1 MSSKLSIE
9 ELPIYLKT
17 NIMILLN
24 HRDFSSF
31 LCVNREFWSIGNN
44 NVNEEFGN
52 ITESLYFHRINKLFN
67 KCWQYKLNELS
78 HLNNKEFYYHI
89 QNLIYDQE
97 NIHIFHSLFKNE
109 KLNDLKI
116 LYEMQKEKDKILFY
130 RVSRCHVFICK
141 QNHIKNWLDTLKT
154 EFFFFER

>member
-67 KCWQYKLNELS
+67 KLS
-78 HLNNKEFYYHI
+78 TNQLSFFPF
-89 QNLIYDQE
+89 L
-97 NIHIFHSLFKNE
+97 LF
-109 KLNDLKI
+109 L
-116 LYEMQKEKDKILFY
+116 QKRTRNHTFLLWWKVPCK
-130 RVSRCHVFICK
+130 VVF
-141 QNHIKNWLDTLKT
+141 
-154 EFFFFER
+154 R